1 MIPEELFKA
10 GEVAK
15 AVKEEVYRLVRPGA
29 SVYELAERVERIIAE
44 KGARPA
50 FPCNVSIGHVA
61 AHYTPSPGDSSTIPA
76 GSVVKVDIGVE
87 VDGYI
92 ADTAVTV
99 ADSPVGE
106 ALRNAAEEALK
117 AALRVIRDG
126 VKASEVGN
134 VVYSVASRYGF
145 KPIRNLTGHEV
156 ARYNLHAGV
165 SIPNVPSMN
174 SSRLL
179 KGRTYAIEP
188 FITLR
193 EGAGEVVESGEVT
206 IFRYEH
212 RPKALKG
219 VSAKEAELLNLLAQR
234 FKGLP
239 HSTRWIADMGG
250 EYLAL
255 HERLVKTGRIHGY
268 PVLVERLGKPVA
280 QAEHTIV
287 VESDGVVVLT

>member
-1 MIPEELFKA
+1 MIPEEFFKA
-10 GEVAK
+10 GEVAR
-15 AVKEEVYRLVRPGA
+15 AVKEEVYRLVRPGV
-29 SVYELAERVERIIAE
+29 SVYELAERIERIIAE

-50 FPCNVSIGHVA
+50 FPCNVSINHVA
-61 AHYTPSPGDSSTIPA
+61 AHYTPTPGDSSTIPA
-76 GSVVKVDIGVE
+76 DSVVKVDIGVE

-99 ADSPVGE
+99 TDSPVGE

-117 AALRVIRDG
+117 TALRVIRDG
-126 VKASEVGN
+126 VKVSEVGQ
-134 VVYSVASRYGF
+134 VVYSVVAKYGF

-165 SIPNVPSMN
+165 SIPNVPTTN
-174 SSRLL
+174 AGRLM
-179 KGRTYAIEP
+179 KGHTYAIEP
-188 FITLR
+188 FVTLR
-193 EGAGEVVESGEVT
+193 EGAGEVVESSEVT

-219 VSAKEAELLNLLAQR
+219 LSEKEAELLNLLAQR

-239 HSTRWIADMGG
+239 HSTRWIIDKGD
-250 EYLAL
+250 EYLAI
-255 HERLVKTGRIHGY
+255 HDKLVRTGRIHGY

-280 QAEHTIV
+280 QAEHTIA
-287 VESDGVVVLT
+287 VESDGVVILT